1 MHNLRKINRKM
12 PHAAYPWAEEFDHR
26 VKKAITEHDVE
37 SLSAPDRWGR
47 SLFAEA
53 HRPSS
58 TMRRFS
64 TCLGST
70 DERDRV
76 SYHTGDGVRR
86 DLDAHG
92 ALRARGYLKRA
103 GTACTGGA
111 SHCQVRISQAG
122 E

>member
-1 MHNLRKINRKM
+1 MHNLRNINRKM

-47 SLFAEA
+47 SLLAEA

-76 SYHTGDGVRR
+76 SYPYEGMEF
-86 DLDAHG
+86 G
-92 ALRARGYLKRA
+92 A
-103 GTACTGGA
+103 
-111 SHCQVRISQAG
+111 ISMRMALF
-122 E
+122 EPVDT